1 MFQCWYIAAHFNCP
15 AFNSKART
23 NARSSDVISKL
34 QNLLSVMA
42 LAGFEGFGR
51 IPQFFEKDSQIPQYL
66 DQYIQSNCP
75 PVDLTDGK
83 TVL

>member
-1 MFQCWYIAAHFNCP
+1 MSYTSF
-15 AFNSKART
+15 KA
-23 NARSSDVISKL
+23 
-34 QNLLSVMA
+34 VMA

-51 IPQFFEKDSQIPQYL
+51 IPQFFEKDSRIPQYL

-75 PVDLTDGK
+75 PIDLTDGK

>member
-1 MFQCWYIAAHFNCP
+1 MPGYPQHFEE
-15 AFNSKART
+15 RYYT
-23 NARSSDVISKL
+23 LMLR
-34 QNLLSVMA
+34 SVMA

-51 IPQFFEKDSQIPQYL
+51 IPQFFEKDLQIPPYL

-75 PVDLTDGK
+75 PIDLTDGK